1 MTDSITYAFE
11 KEFGWIGY
19 LVEPQDVL
27 FRKCVQNRNPQN
39 RFFKCGIG
47 PENKEIEI
55 EIPIDN
61 LDNASICLSE
71 SHRNELKN
79 LGFSSQTKK
88 EIIEI
93 KTWDSI
99 VKEGIYLA
107 VLDVEGYENSILEH
121 MMAHSDNLPKI
132 LVVETD
138 WSDVE
143 EMHKILDSKYMMIKK
158 FKHDEV
164 FFLK

>member
-1 MTDSITYAFE
+1 M
-11 KEFGWIGY
+11 
-19 LVEPQDVL
+19 
-27 FRKCVQNRNPQN
+27 
-39 RFFKCGIG
+39 
-47 PENKEIEI
+47 EI

-71 SHRNELKN
+71 EHRKELKN
-79 LGFSSQTKK
+79 LGFSSTTKK
-88 EIIEI
+88 ELIEI

-107 VLDVEGYENSILEH
+107 VLDVEGYENSILEQ
-121 MMAHSDNLPKI
+121 MISHSENLPKI

-143 EMHKILDSKYMMIKK
+143 EMHKILDSKYMMIKE

-164 FFLK
+164 FYLK